1 MLDSREQSEST
12 VSGYHHVDLKIW
24 KPMNTPPVT

>member
-12 VSGYHHVDLKIW
+12 VSGYHVDLKIW